1 MRNSIMMQTA
11 GGTKRPSPLRVIVG
25 ICIVISAFCF
35 TEYLLSVIS
44 YAGTFF
50 SYALPITAV
59 SVIVIPPL
67 TERFWETHLPR
78 KLFSA
83 ARAVYCFGV
92 IFFTV
97 TFCIFLMFLS
107 TFSHAEVTN
116 EGPTA
121 VLVYG
126 CRVKG
131 TEPKEMLAERLDAAL
146 ELLGEN
152 PEAIAIVSGAT
163 DEGEIYTEAQV
174 MAWYLEKHGIAS
186 ERILLDEEA
195 NSTKGNIRGFLRLIE
210 EHNLQ
215 DMPCISVSST
225 FHMPRIAFL
234 CGKYGLE
241 SAFVGAKTE
250 RIQLWF
256 PSVVR
261 EYMAYVKMLVLNS
274 YE

>member
-1 MRNSIMMQTA
+1 MRKAAEHMR
-11 GGTKRPSPLRVIVG
+11 RPSPLRVIVG

-59 SVIVIPPL
+59 SVVVIPPL
-67 TERFWETHLPR
+67 TERFWESHLP
-78 KLFSA
+78 KKFFSA
-83 ARAVYCFGV
+83 ARALYCFGV

-97 TFCIFLMFLS
+97 TFCMFLGFLS
-107 TFSHAEVTN
+107 SYEHTDVSN
-116 EGPTA
+116 DGKTA

-146 ELLGEN
+146 ALLNEN
-152 PEAIAIVSGAT
+152 PESIALVSGAT

-174 MAWYLEKHGIAS
+174 MAWYLEKHGIDSA
-186 ERILLDEEA
+186 RILLDEEA
-195 NSTKGNIRGFLRLIE
+195 NSTKENIRGFLRLIDE
-210 EHNLQ
+210 YGLG
-215 DMPCISVSST
+215 DYSRISVSST

-250 RIQLWF
+250 RIRLWF

>member
-1 MRNSIMMQTA
+1 MGNTVSARR
-11 GGTKRPSPLRVIVG
+11 GRPHPFRIFVVL
-25 ICIVISAFCF
+25 CIVFSGFCF
-35 TEYLLSVIS
+35 FEYLLSVIS

-67 TERFWETHLPR
+67 TERFWRSRLPK

-83 ARAVYCFGV
+83 ARGLYCFGV
-92 IFFTV
+92 IFFTL
-97 TFCIFLMFLS
+97 TFCLFLVFLS
-107 TFSHAEVTN
+107 SFSHSDVEN

-126 CRVKG
+126 CRVQG

-146 ELLGEN
+146 VLLNGN
-152 PEAIAIVSGAT
+152 PDAVALVSGAL
-163 DEGEIYTEAQV
+163 DEGETYTEAQV
-174 MAWYLEKHGIAS
+174 MAWYLEKHGIAP

-195 NSTKGNIRGFLRLIE
+195 NSTKGNIRGFLRLIDE
-210 EHNLQ
+210 YGLE
-215 DMPCISVSST
+215 DYSRISVSST

-241 SAFVGAKTE
+241 SHFVGAETE
-250 RIQLWF
+250 RIRLWF

-261 EYMAYVKMLVLNS
+261 EYMAYVKMLVLNA

>member
-1 MRNSIMMQTA
+1 MNNSTERA
-11 GGTKRPSPLRVIVG
+11 AKLSPLRVIVG
-25 ICIVISAFCF
+25 VCIVISAFCF

-67 TERFWETHLPR
+67 TERFWKSHLP
-78 KLFSA
+78 KTLFST
-83 ARAVYCFGV
+83 ARVLYCVGV
-92 IFFTV
+92 IFFVV
-97 TFCIFLMFLS
+97 TFCVFLGFLS
-107 TFSHAEVTN
+107 TYEHTDVPN
-116 EGPTA
+116 EGKTA

-146 ELLGEN
+146 GLLNEN
-152 PEAIAIVSGAT
+152 PDAIALVSGAT

-174 MAWYLEKHGIAS
+174 MAWYLEEHGIS
-186 ERILLDEEA
+186 PDRILLDEEA
-195 NSTKGNIRGFLRLIE
+195 DSTKGNIRGFLRLIDA
-210 EHNLQ
+210 HGLS
-215 DMPCISVSST
+215 DYDCISVSST

>member
-1 MRNSIMMQTA
+1 MRKAAEHM
-11 GGTKRPSPLRVIVG
+11 RRLSPLRVIVG

-59 SVIVIPPL
+59 SVVVIPPL
-67 TERFWETHLPR
+67 TERFWESHLP
-78 KLFSA
+78 KKFFSA
-83 ARAVYCFGV
+83 ARALYCFGV

-97 TFCIFLMFLS
+97 TFCMFLGFLS
-107 TFSHAEVTN
+107 SYEHTDVPN
-116 EGPTA
+116 DGKTA
-121 VLVYG
+121 VMVYG

-146 ELLGEN
+146 ALLNEN
-152 PEAIAIVSGAT
+152 PEAIALVSGAT

-174 MAWYLEKHGIAS
+174 MAWYPEKHGIDSA
-186 ERILLDEEA
+186 RILLDEEA
-195 NSTKGNIRGFLRLIE
+195 NSTKENIRGFLRLIDE
-210 EHNLQ
+210 YGLG
-215 DMPCISVSST
+215 DYSRISVSST

-250 RIQLWF
+250 RIRLWF
-256 PSVVR
+256 PSEIR
-261 EYMAYVKMLVLNS
+261 I
-274 YE
+274 

>member
-1 MRNSIMMQTA
+1 MLNSVSDRTERQPWFRIFVYICTA
-11 GGTKRPSPLRVIVG
+11 IAG
-25 ICIVISAFCF
+25 FCF
-35 TEYLLSVIS
+35 VEYLLSVVA

-59 SVIVIPPL
+59 AVVLIPPF
-67 TERFWETHLPR
+67 TEDFWQAKLPK

-83 ARAVYCFGV
+83 ARGLYCFGV

-97 TFCIFLMFLS
+97 TFCAFLLFLS
-107 TFSHAEVTN
+107 SYEHTDVKN
-116 EGPTA
+116 EGRTA

-126 CRVKG
+126 CRVQG
-131 TEPKEMLAERLDAAL
+131 TEPKEMLSERLDAAL
-146 ELLGEN
+146 VLLNEN
-152 PEAIAIVSGAT
+152 PDAIALVSGAT
-163 DEGEIYTEAQV
+163 DEGEVYTEAQV
-174 MAWYLEKHGIAS
+174 MAWYLEEHGIDS
-186 ERILLDEEA
+186 TRILLDEEA

-210 EHNLQ
+210 AHDLQ
-215 DMPCISVSST
+215 DVPCISVSST

-241 SAFVGAKTE
+241 SDFVGAKTVSI
-250 RIQLWF
+250 RKWF

-261 EYMAYVKMLVLNS
+261 EYLAYVKMFALNS

>member
-1 MRNSIMMQTA
+1 MHKTA
-11 GGTKRPSPLRVIVG
+11 ERRRRPSPARVIVG

-44 YAGTFF
+44 YAGTAF
-50 SYALPITAV
+50 SYALPLTAV
-59 SVIVIPPL
+59 AVIVIPPL
-67 TERFWETHLPR
+67 TERFWESHLPK

-83 ARAVYCFGV
+83 ARGLYCFGV

-97 TFCIFLMFLS
+97 TFCIFLGFLS
-107 TFSHAEVTN
+107 SYEHTEVSN
-116 EGPTA
+116 DGKTA

-126 CRVKG
+126 CRVRG

-146 ELLGEN
+146 ELLDKN
-152 PEAIAIVSGAT
+152 PEAIALVSGAT
-163 DEGEIYTEAQV
+163 DEGEVYTEAQV

-195 NSTKGNIRGFLRLIE
+195 NSTKGNIRGFLRLIDAHGLAE
-210 EHNLQ
+210 Y
-215 DMPCISVSST
+215 DCISVSST

-241 SAFVGAKTE
+241 SDYVGARTE

>member
-1 MRNSIMMQTA
+1 MHKTA
-11 GGTKRPSPLRVIVG
+11 ERRRRPSPARVIVG

-35 TEYLLSVIS
+35 IEYLLSVIS

-59 SVIVIPPL
+59 SVILIPPL
-67 TERFWETHLPR
+67 TERFWELHLPK

-83 ARAVYCFGV
+83 ARGLYCFGV
-92 IFFTV
+92 IFFAV
-97 TFCIFLMFLS
+97 TFCGFLGFLS
-107 TFSHAEVTN
+107 SYEHTDVPN
-116 EGPTA
+116 DGKTA

-146 ELLGEN
+146 ELLNEN
-152 PEAIAIVSGAT
+152 PEAIALVSGAT
-163 DEGEIYTEAQV
+163 DEGEVYTEAQV
-174 MAWYLEKHGIAS
+174 MAWYLEKHGIDSA
-186 ERILLDEEA
+186 RILLDEEA
-195 NSTKGNIRGFLRLIE
+195 NSTKGNIRGFLRLIDAHE
-210 EHNLQ
+210 LS
-215 DMPCISVSST
+215 DYDCISVSST

-241 SAFVGAKTE
+241 STYVGAKTE

>member
-1 MRNSIMMQTA
+1 MKNTVSAHR
-11 GGTKRPSPLRVIVG
+11 GRVHPFRVAVFL
-25 ICIVISAFCF
+25 CILVSGFCF
-35 TEYLLSVIS
+35 LEYLLSVIS

-67 TERFWETHLPR
+67 TERFWASHLPK
-78 KLFSA
+78 KLFLA

-97 TFCIFLMFLS
+97 TFVIFLGFLS
-107 TFSHAEVTN
+107 SFENTDVPN

-126 CRVKG
+126 CRVQG
-131 TEPKEMLAERLDAAL
+131 TEPKEMLAGRLDAAL
-146 ELLGEN
+146 ALLNEN
-152 PEAIAIVSGAT
+152 PDAVTIVSGAT
-163 DEGEIYTEAQV
+163 DEGEVYTEAQV
-174 MAWYLEKHGIAS
+174 MAWYLEKNGIAAD
-186 ERILLDEEA
+186 RIFLDEEA
-195 NSTKGNIRGFLRLIE
+195 NDTKGNIRGFLRVLSE
-210 EHNLQ
+210 QGLEDL
-215 DMPCISVSST
+215 PCISVSSS

-234 CGKYGLE
+234 CGKYGLD
-241 SAFVGAKTE
+241 STFVGAKTE

>member
-1 MRNSIMMQTA
+1 MSKIAARVT
-11 GGTKRPSPLRVIVG
+11 RPSPLRVIVG

-44 YAGTFF
+44 YAGTAF
-50 SYALPITAV
+50 SYALPLTAV

-67 TERFWETHLPR
+67 TERFWESHLPK

-83 ARAVYCFGV
+83 ARGLYCFGV

-97 TFCIFLMFLS
+97 TFCIFLGFLS
-107 TFSHAEVTN
+107 SYEHTEVPN
-116 EGPTA
+116 DGKTA

-126 CRVKG
+126 CRVRG

-146 ELLGEN
+146 ELLDKN
-152 PEAIAIVSGAT
+152 PEAIALVSGAT
-163 DEGEIYTEAQV
+163 DEGEVYTEAQV

-195 NSTKGNIRGFLRLIE
+195 NSTKGNIRGFLRLIDAHGLAE
-210 EHNLQ
+210 Y
-215 DMPCISVSST
+215 DCISVSST

-241 SAFVGAKTE
+241 SDYVGAKTVSI
-250 RIQLWF
+250 RKWF

>member
-1 MRNSIMMQTA
+1 MNDETKRMR
-11 GGTKRPSPLRVIVG
+11 RPSPKRVIVG

-44 YAGTFF
+44 YAGTAF
-50 SYALPITAV
+50 SYALPLAAV
-59 SVIVIPPL
+59 TVVVIPPL
-67 TERFWETHLPR
+67 TERFWESHLPK
-78 KLFSA
+78 KLYAA
-83 ARAVYCFGV
+83 ARGLYCFGV

-97 TFCIFLMFLS
+97 TFCIFLGFLS
-107 TFSHAEVTN
+107 SYEHTDVPN
-116 EGPTA
+116 DGKTA

-146 ELLGEN
+146 ALLDEN
-152 PEAIAIVSGAT
+152 SDAIALVSGAT
-163 DEGEIYTEAQV
+163 DEGEVYTEAQV
-174 MAWYLEKHGIAS
+174 MAWYLEKHGIAP

-195 NSTKGNIRGFLRLIE
+195 ESTKGNIRGFLRLIN
-210 EHNLQ
+210 EHGLG
-215 DMPCISVSST
+215 DYDFISVSST

-241 SAFVGAKTE
+241 SDYVGAKTE
-250 RIQLWF
+250 RLQLWF

>member
-1 MRNSIMMQTA
+1 MPDRIMHNRASA
-11 GGTKRPSPLRVIVG
+11 GARIWRCFVYL
-25 ICIVISAFCF
+25 CIAVSAFCF

-50 SYALPITAV
+50 SYMLPITAV

-67 TERFWETHLPR
+67 TVHFWQAHLPK

-97 TFCIFLMFLS
+97 TFCIFLGFLS
-107 TFSHAEVTN
+107 SFESAEVPN
-116 EGPTA
+116 EGQTA
-121 VLVYG
+121 ILVYG
-126 CRVKG
+126 CRVQG

-146 ELLGEN
+146 TLLNAN
-152 PEAIAIVSGAT
+152 PDAVAIVSGAV
-163 DEGEIYTEAQV
+163 DEGEIHTEAQV
-174 MAWYLEKHGIAS
+174 MAWYLEKNGIAPG
-186 ERILLDEEA
+186 RIFRDDLA
-195 NSTKGNIRGFLRLIE
+195 NSTKGNIRGFLRVME
-210 EHNLQ
+210 EQGLTGYR
-215 DMPCISVSST
+215 CISVSSS

-234 CGKYGLE
+234 CGRYGLDC
-241 SAFVGAKTE
+241 AYVGAKTE